1 MVLTRELLQSGAFL
15 EAFGDMPGQARWS
28 MERIDASLHA
38 TLAGRPAGPLWLY
51 AYGSLI
57 WNPLFRYEAR
67 QGALL
72 RGWQLHFCLQLLAG
86 RASPQAPG
94 RMLALDAG
102 DACAGVA
109 FRLFDADLLHE
120 LRLVWIR
127 EMVYGSYR
135 PIWQPVRLDDG
146 QRVQALVFVADPAQP
161 QYAADTSVAATARLI
176 ATAHGPLGSNLD
188 YLLRLDAS
196 LIEHG
201 IRDAYV
207 HQLAAAARDLGAA
220 P

>member
-1 MVLTRELLQSGAFL
+1 MVLTREMLQSGAFL
-15 EAFGDMPGQARWS
+15 EAFGDLPGQARWS
-28 MERIDASLHA
+28 LQRIDASLRA
-38 TLAGRPAGPLWLY
+38 TLARRPAGPLWLY

-57 WNPLFRYEAR
+57 WNPLFHYEAR

-72 RGWQLHFCLQLLAG
+72 RGWQRHFCLQLLAG
-86 RASPQAPG
+86 RASPQTPG

-102 DACAGVA
+102 DACAGVV
-109 FRLFDADLLHE
+109 FRLAESTLLDE

-135 PIWQPVRLDDG
+135 PVWEPVRLDDG
-146 QRVQALVFVADPAQP
+146 QDVQALVFVADPTQA
-161 QYAADTSVAATARLI
+161 QYAVDAGVEPTARLI
-176 ATAHGPLGSNLD
+176 AAAHGPLGSNLD

-201 IRDAYV
+201 IRDPYV
-207 HQLAAAARDLGAA
+207 HRLAAAVRELGT

>member
-15 EAFGDMPGQARWS
+15 EAFDDLPGQARWS
-28 MERIDASLHA
+28 LERIDASLRA
-38 TLAGRPAGPLWLY
+38 TLDRRPAGPLWLY

-57 WNPLFRYEAR
+57 WNPLFHHEGR
-67 QGALL
+67 QGARL
-72 RGWQLHFCLQLLAG
+72 RGWQRHFCLQLLAG

-102 DACAGVA
+102 DACAGVV
-109 FRLFDADLLHE
+109 FRLAESNLLEE

-135 PIWQPVRLDDG
+135 PIWEPVGLDDG
-146 QRVQALVFVADPAQP
+146 QTVQALVFVADPTQP
-161 QYAADTSVAATARLI
+161 QYAADPGVESTARLI
-176 ATAHGPLGSNLD
+176 AAAHGPLGSNLD
-188 YLLRLDAS
+188 YLLRLDES

-201 IRDAYV
+201 IHDPYV
-207 HQLAAAARDLGAA
+207 HRLAAVARGLGA